1 MRIRVMHWDADGG
14 EWIEEREATPDE
26 EQAAALRDEQRRELW
41 RLLLAPV
48 ARGDMEKRKF

>member
-1 MRIRVMHWDADGG
+1 MHWDADGG